1 MFGITV
7 IRKSELQKLRLS
19 EKAMQ
24 AQSEQI
30 KNERNEYKMK
40 CELLQAELNTWKP
53 QRGKKGK
60 FVKKNQ

>member
-1 MFGITV
+1 
-7 IRKSELQKLRLS
+7 
-19 EKAMQ
+19 MQ

-30 KNERNEYKMK
+30 KYERNGYKMK

-53 QRGKKGK
+53 QRGKKWK

>member
-19 EKAMQ
+19 EQSIQ

-30 KNERNEYKMK
+30 KNERNEYKMR
-40 CELLQAELNTWKP
+40 CELLQAELRTWKP
-53 QRGKKGK
+53 MRGKKGR
-60 FVKKNQ
+60 FIKKPC